1 MKIFNLSRTVFA
13 LGFLMSVVIACSD
26 DDPAT
31 DPIPAVNNDIQLK
44 DNSTL
49 GKILTDKDGKTLYF
63 FSKDANGNSACSGNC
78 ESTWPVFA
86 VADLS
91 KLKIDGGLTAGD
103 FANITRA
110 DGKPQTTYKGW
121 PLYYFANDAAAG
133 ETKGENV
140 GGIWFVAKTD
150 YTIMLANA
158 QLVGNDGK
166 SYKPDLTEGTG
177 ETQFFVDGMGRTL
190 YAFARDSSG
199 INNWTT
205 NDPQK
210 DGTWPI
216 YEVSEVK
223 GHPSNLDKT
232 TFATIDVFGKKQ
244 LTYKGWPLYYFGP
257 DEMKRGMTKGV
268 SVPRPGV
275 WPIVNKDSPNAPK

>member
-1 MKIFNLSRTVFA
+1 MKIFKLSRMVFA
-13 LGFLMSVVIACSD
+13 LGFVMSVVIACSD
-26 DDPAT
+26 DDDADP
-31 DPIPAVNNDIQLK
+31 DPIPVANDVQLK

-78 ESTWPVFA
+78 EANWPVFS

-91 KLKIDGGLTAGD
+91 KLKIDGGLTASD
-103 FANITRA
+103 FATITRA

-121 PLYYFANDAAAG
+121 PLYYYKNDAAAG
-133 ETKGENV
+133 EVKGENV

-150 YTIMLANA
+150 YTVMLANA
-158 QLVGNDGK
+158 QLVGLDGK
-166 SYKPDLTEGTG
+166 SYLADYKEGTA
-177 ETQFFVDGMGRTL
+177 ETQFFVDDMGRTL
-190 YAFARDSSG
+190 YAFARDSS
-199 INNWTT
+199 NNNNYTT
-205 NDPQK
+205 NDPVK
-210 DGTWPI
+210 DAAWPI
-216 YEVSEVK
+216 YVADEVK
-223 GHPSNLDKT
+223 GTPTGVDKAL
-232 TFATIDVFGKKQ
+232 FATIDVFGKKQ